1 MAHFMEFVHL
11 HNHTEYSLLDGACR
25 ILDEKGKPG
34 EFIHTVVKYHMPA
47 VAITDHGNMYGVI
60 DFYTACQEANIKPI
74 IGEEFYIA
82 PASRFLKKTTSEGKD
97 AYHITIL
104 AENNEGY
111 SNLMKLSS
119 LAFLE
124 GFYNYPR
131 IDKELLE
138 KYSSGLICLSGCL
151 QGEIPTL
158 ILRGENDKARAVA
171 KYYKELFGKDR
182 FYFEIMDNNIEEQK
196 EVNKAL
202 LRLSKELEIPV
213 VVTNDTHYIHK
224 EDSEAH
230 NILLCLATKKK
241 LEDENRLKFKPQ
253 EFYFRTSEEMYDKF
267 SSWCPDGLKNTLSI
281 AERCNVK
288 ISFGKIFLPHY
299 EVPADSK
306 CKDANEFLKK
316 LCYENL
322 KKRYPT
328 VTDEIKSR
336 IEHEL
341 EVIFDMGFST
351 YFLIVWDIINFARR
365 NSIRV
370 GPGRGSGAGSIVSYL
385 LGITDVD
392 PIKYNLLFER
402 FLNRERRTLPDL
414 DIDFD
419 DVNREKVIEY
429 VKEKFGEDKIAH
441 IITFSTLK
449 ARVVVRD
456 VARTLSLPASEADK
470 IAKMIPQDMS
480 IYTALKEINELRN
493 LAESDPI
500 VKRIV
505 EIGMKIEGLKRHT
518 SIHAAGVVIT
528 PDELTKYVPVCK
540 RPSEN
545 IITTQYYDDNL
556 LKLGLLK
563 IDFLGLRNLTIIEET
578 LSLIKR
584 NKNIAVETKDI
595 PLDDK
600 ETYLLLSEGD
610 TDGVF
615 QLESSG
621 MKELLQQVKPS
632 KFTELIAIL
641 ALYRPGPLNSGMV
654 KEYIMRKHNKVPI
667 KYDHPSLKDILE
679 ETYGIVIYQE
689 QVMSIAMKLASFT
702 PVQADILRQA
712 MSKKVPEE
720 IEKYREVFIQQ
731 AQKNNVPHKI
741 ASKIYDTI
749 EKFGGYGFNKSH
761 ATAYSFITYWTA
773 YLKTHYP
780 LEFFTALLNSEILS
794 PSVSNKEQKNKIPTY
809 VKKIKTY
816 GINVLPPDVQYSNDR
831 FSIEENAIRFGL
843 LAIKNVGAAAVNA
856 IMKIRE
862 KEGLFKSWSHFISS
876 VSKFQGQIN
885 RKVVE
890 SLIKAGACDRFNL
903 PRSVLYQTI
912 EEMLDKKPYDTL
924 SLFVE
929 SELQSKEQMMEEWPE
944 HVKLNFE
951 KEVLGMYLSG
961 HPLSKFADEIKMLS
975 TIDLSTLDKFASER
989 EPYDEDATGE
999 EFYVEEDK
1007 QIQNGKAA
1015 RIAGIISEVQN
1026 LKTKKDNKKFVK
1038 FILENLDGE
1047 ISVVL
1052 YPREYEIY
1060 NKLITV
1066 NNLVVVSGKLI
1077 WKTNECALYA
1087 NEVLSLEEA
1096 KRKLINKIYIK
1107 LDPITLNEE
1116 NLDKIKHVLNKEEGP
1131 CKVYLKIILHDG
1143 SVNFVDTGVKIKY
1156 REDTIENLEKII
1168 GKKNIELNCSNGVVE
1183 L

>member
-1 MAHFMEFVHL
+1 MEFVHL

-25 ILDEKGKPG
+25 VLDEKGKPG
-34 EFIHTVVKYHMPA
+34 EFIHTAVKYRMPA
-47 VAITDHGNMYGVI
+47 LAITDHGNMYGVI
-60 DFYTACQEANIKPI
+60 DFYTACQELNVKPI

-82 PASRFLKKTTSEGKD
+82 PSSRFIKKPSPEGKD
-97 AYHITIL
+97 AYHITLL

-138 KYSSGLICLSGCL
+138 KYSFGLICLSGCL

-158 ILRGENDKARAVA
+158 ILRGENDKARAAA
-171 KYYKELFGKDR
+171 KYYKELFGKDN

-196 EVNKAL
+196 EVNRVL

-241 LEDENRLKFKPQ
+241 IEDENRLKFKPQ
-253 EFYFRTSEEMYDKF
+253 EFYFRTPEEMYNKF
-267 SSWCPDGLKNTLSI
+267 SSWCIDGLKNTLSI

-288 ISFGKIFLPHY
+288 ISFDRIFLPHY
-299 EVPADSK
+299 EVPAESE

-316 LCYENL
+316 LCYENV
-322 KKRYPT
+322 KKRYPKL
-328 VTDEIKSR
+328 TDEIKSR

-365 NSIRV
+365 NCIRV

-392 PIKYNLLFER
+392 PVKYNLLFER

-429 VKEKFGEDKIAH
+429 VREKFGEDKIAH
-441 IITFSTLK
+441 IITFSTLR
-449 ARVVVRD
+449 ARVVIRD

-480 IYTALKEINELRN
+480 IYTAVKEINELKN
-493 LAESDPI
+493 MVESDPTI
-500 VKRIV
+500 RRIV

-518 SIHAAGVVIT
+518 SVHAAGIVIT

-578 LSLIKR
+578 LSLIKHNR
-584 NKNIAVETKDI
+584 NIALETKDI

-600 ETYLLLSEGD
+600 KTYRLLSEGN

-654 KEYIMRKHNKVPI
+654 REYIMRKQNKVPI
-667 KYDHPSLKDILE
+667 KYEHPSLKDILE

-702 PVQADILRQA
+702 PVQADVLRQA
-712 MSKKVPEE
+712 MSKKIPEE
-720 IEKYREVFIQQ
+720 IEKYRAVFIQQ
-731 AQKNNVPHKI
+731 AEKNGVSHKI

-773 YLKTHYP
+773 YLKAHYP
-780 LEFFTALLNSEILS
+780 LEFFTALLNSEIS
-794 PSVSNKEQKNKIPTY
+794 APSISTKEQKSKIPGY
-809 VKKIKTY
+809 VKKIKAY
-816 GINVLPPDVQYSNDR
+816 NINILPPDVQYSNDK
-831 FSIEENAIRFGL
+831 FSIEGSDIRFGL
-843 LAIKNVGAAAVNA
+843 LAIKNVGAAAANA

-862 KEGLFKSWSHFISS
+862 KEGMFRSWPHFISL
-876 VSKFQGQIN
+876 VSKYQGQIN
-885 RKVVE
+885 RKVLE

-903 PRSVLYQTI
+903 PRAVLYQTL
-912 EEMLDKKPYDTL
+912 EEMLDKKAYDVP
-924 SLFVE
+924 SLFME
-929 SELQSKEQMMEEWPE
+929 SELLNKNQMVEEWPE

-951 KEVLGMYLSG
+951 KEVLGMYLTG

-975 TIDLSTLDKFASER
+975 TVDLSTLDKSAN
-989 EPYDEDATGE
+989 GE
-999 EFYVEEDK
+999 EIYSEEPADEEFFVEEDK
-1007 QIQNGKAA
+1007 QIEDGKPVH
-1015 RIAGIISEVQN
+1015 IAGIISEVQN
-1026 LKTKKDNKKFVK
+1026 LKTKKDNKKFAK
-1038 FILENLDGE
+1038 FTLENLDGE
-1047 ISVVL
+1047 ISVIL

-1066 NNLVVVSGKLI
+1066 NNLVVVEGKLT
-1077 WKTNECALYA
+1077 WKMNKCELHA

-1096 KRKLINKIYIK
+1096 KRRWINKIYIK
-1107 LDPITLNEE
+1107 LDPITFNDE
-1116 NLDKIKHVLNKEEGP
+1116 NLNKIKHILSKQEGP
-1131 CKVYLKIILHDG
+1131 CKVYLKVVLHDG
-1143 SVNFVDTGVKIKY
+1143 SVNFVDTGMRITY
-1156 REDTIENLEKII
+1156 EREITEKLERVI
-1168 GKKNIELNCSNGVVE
+1168 GKKNIELNYSE
-1183 L
+1183 KILEMQ